1 MQAKVEMNIKL
12 QDHKSLWSKIK
23 SSDKIQCYLLIAL
36 PLIGF
41 FVFTIYPIIWSAIKS
56 FYYYDLVP
64 SNTRFVGLK
73 NFITLFTNGGDY
85 WSAWLV
91 TLKFLMIKLPIE
103 IPLALVLAVL
113 LNKGIKGSG
122 FFRNMYYLPCVV
134 SMAIIGVIF
143 ANLFDPFGVIN
154 AWLLK
159 CNIISQP
166 IEWFGNASTSLAVLI
181 IGGIWSSFGIN
192 VVYFTAALS
201 NVPND
206 VYEAADIEGAGAIA
220 KFFRITVPMISS
232 VFQTVLLLA
241 INGTLKTGELILVMT
256 NGAPAGRTLTA
267 EAYVMQSFLPGFST
281 GMPNI
286 GYGCALSIISS
297 IICAAVGIL
306 YMRLSRNMSNIY

>member
-12 QDHKSLWSKIK
+12 QDHKSLWSRIK
-23 SSDKIQCYLLIAL
+23 SSDTAQCYLLIAL

-41 FVFTIYPIIWSAIKS
+41 FVFTIYPIIWSAIKA

-91 TLKFLMIKLPIE
+91 TFKYLIIKLPIE

-113 LNKGIKGSG
+113 LSKGLKGSG
-122 FFRNMYYLPCVV
+122 FFRNMYYLPCVI
-134 SMAIIGVIF
+134 SMAIIGVMF
-143 ANLFDPFGVIN
+143 SNLFDPFGVVN
-154 AWLLK
+154 SWLLK
-159 CNIISQP
+159 YNIISEP
-166 IEWFGNASTSLAVLI
+166 IEWFGNANSALAVLVL
-181 IGGIWSSFGIN
+181 GGIWSSLGIN

-201 NVPND
+201 NVPKD
-206 VYEAADIEGAGAIA
+206 VYEAADIEGAGVIT

-232 VFQTVLLLA
+232 VFQTILLLA

-286 GYGCALSIISS
+286 GYGCALSLVSS
-297 IICAAVGIL
+297 VICAAIGLI
-306 YMRLSRNMSNIY
+306 YMRMTKNMADVY

>member
-1 MQAKVEMNIKL
+1 MKTKVEKNIKL
-12 QDHKSLWSKIK
+12 QEHKSLWSKIK
-23 SSDKIQCYLLIAL
+23 YSDQAQCYLLIAL

-41 FVFTIYPIIWSAIKS
+41 FVFTIYPIIWSAMKA

-73 NFITLFTNGGDY
+73 NFITLFTNGSDY

-91 TLKFLMIKLPIE
+91 TFKYLIIKLPIE

-113 LNKGIKGSG
+113 LNKGLRGSG
-122 FFRNMYYLPCVV
+122 FFRNIYYLPCVV
-134 SMAIIGVIF
+134 SMAIVGIMF
-143 ANLFDPFGVIN
+143 SNLFDPFGIVN
-154 AWLLK
+154 SWLLK
-159 CNIISQP
+159 YNIISEP
-166 IEWFGNASTSLAVLI
+166 IEWFGDANFALAVLI

-201 NVPND
+201 NVPKD
-206 VYEAADIEGAGAIA
+206 VYEAADIDGAGAIT

-232 VFQTVLLLA
+232 VFQTILLLA

-286 GYGCALSIISS
+286 GYGCALSLVSS
-297 IICAAVGIL
+297 VICAAIGLI
-306 YMRLSRNMSNIY
+306 YMRITKNMTDVY